1 MDNTIKNNC
10 ATEIYLDGSVCYQ
23 ITETF
28 DEIMSRLEI
37 LSENDFIYITLED
50 GCRTAFRKSNVVS
63 VNQYK
68 KE

>member
-1 MDNTIKNNC
+1 MDTIRNNC
-10 ATEIYLDGSVCYQ
+10 ATEIYLDGSVWYQ

-37 LSENDFIYITLED
+37 LSENDFIYITLKD
-50 GCRTAFRKSNVVS
+50 GCRAAFRKSNVVS

-68 KE
+68 EE

>member
-1 MDNTIKNNC
+1 MDTIKNNC

-50 GCRTAFRKSNVVS
+50 GCRAAFRKKNVAA

-68 KE
+68 EE